1 MKWPSRAR
9 VSPESPRAFAI
20 CDRCGQQYNIDRLDT
35 QYQYSGT
42 GLFSTGLMVCSTCM
56 DTPNPQLL
64 ARAIGPDP
72 VPVPNARPRRYTAT
86 EGLNAQT
93 VLLLA
98 QMENWPSQSVLDA
111 VDALMG
117 VAIVPL
123 LPKLDVFYM
132 ALEDQQQAALNW
144 VNPGTNTLVAATDYD
159 PQFFR
164 LEGWK
169 GVSGTVALD
178 TQFQPAIVG
187 SKMQQNTAH
196 LGVLGFAGQGEP
208 STVGNSTY
216 GLTPRSSTNAAIAR
230 LSTAANFSAF
240 VGTATSAGTHTI
252 ATRSDATNATVYRAG
267 VSSGNIAA
275 ASASPSTSSLWIGGS
290 NRAPSVYGA
299 TLTVRCF
306 HAGSA
311 LTPADVALL
320 TDAIDDFVA
329 AVDSPL

>member
-1 MKWPSRAR
+1 MRWPSRAR

-93 VLLLA
+93 ILLLA
-98 QMENWPSQSVLDA
+98 QMENWPSQDVLDA
-111 VDALMG
+111 VDALM
-117 VAIVPL
+117 VAAIVPL
-123 LPKLDVFYM
+123 LSKLDVFYL
-132 ALEDQQQAALNW
+132 ALEDAQQSAISW
-144 VNPGTNTLVAATDYD
+144 TVPGTNTLVAADGYD

-169 GVSGTVALD
+169 NVAGTAALD
-178 TQFQPAIVG
+178 TQFQPAIIG

-196 LGVLGFAGQGEP
+196 LGVLATNCTAGLAL
-208 STVGNSTY
+208 VGNETY
-216 GLTPRSSTNAAIAR
+216 GLSPNNAADTISFR
-230 LSTAANFSAF
+230 LSQAVNTVAAVGGGSA
-240 VGTATSAGTHTI
+240 VSSYAV
-252 ATRSDATNATVYRAG
+252 ATRADGTTATVYRAG
-267 VSSGNIAA
+267 
-275 ASASPSTSSLWIGGS
+275 ASASSALASSAPSTSSLWIGGS
-290 NRAPSVYGA
+290 NRATPLYNVLG
-299 TLTVRCF
+299 TVRCF